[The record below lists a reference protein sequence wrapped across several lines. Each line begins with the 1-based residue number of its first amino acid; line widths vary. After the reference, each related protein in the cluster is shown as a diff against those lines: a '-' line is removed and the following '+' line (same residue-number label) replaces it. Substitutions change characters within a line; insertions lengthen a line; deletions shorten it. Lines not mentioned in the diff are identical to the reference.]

1 MVPVHTIDSRLIL
14 LRGPI
19 IVKDMLSAA
28 KGLFSILIN
37 YLIFRICD
45 LILSALASLCSLEL
59 SAG

>member
-1 MVPVHTIDSRLIL
+1 MIL